1 MDISSIITQLKE
13 GINDRKHQY
22 HCCDGVFDSL
32 YDFRKH
38 VFECHQ
44 EDYYEIEPYFHRE
57 KPVQMTKEQRRA
69 SIKKAFKRK
78 ELAKKGKKV
87 RVKVDYDRQPR
98 AWIIYN
104 HNGGKNK

>member
-1 MDISSIITQLKE
+1 MDIISIKAQLKD
-13 GINDRKHQY
+13 GVNKRDYCY

-32 YDFRKH
+32 YEFRKH
-38 VFECHQ
+38 LYECHQ
-44 EDYYEIEPYFHRE
+44 EEYAELEPYFHKD
-57 KPVQMTKEQRRA
+57 KPVQLTKEELRA
-69 SIKKAFKRK
+69 SIKKALKRK
-78 ELAKKGKKV
+78 TLAKKGKKV